1 MATCTKI
8 PYATYPLAQH
18 VLRKIRARS
27 EPSRAPVAIH
37 WCHGCTGWHLTSKRP
52 TGNPWWVRKFGE
64 ALKM

>member
-8 PYATYPLAQH
+8 PYSTYPQAQR
-18 VLRKIRARS
+18 VLRKIRAS
-27 EPSRAPVAIH
+27 SGPSGGPVAIH
-37 WCHGCTGWHLTSKRP
+37 WCGSCTSWHLTSKRP